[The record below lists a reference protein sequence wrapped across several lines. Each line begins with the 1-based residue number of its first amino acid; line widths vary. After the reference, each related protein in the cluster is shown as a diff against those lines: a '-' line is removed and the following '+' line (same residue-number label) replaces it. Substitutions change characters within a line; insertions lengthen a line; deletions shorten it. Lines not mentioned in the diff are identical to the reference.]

1 MATTTGEL
9 GDIIPTIIEEA
20 QFTQQFKAVM
30 RPLVWNI
37 PKGKGTT
44 VNIPYFGEATSR
56 QLTEG
61 IDMVNDEKME
71 DTNVQVTPY
80 EAGLKII
87 LTDVVIEDDN
97 EALIRAAGVVL
108 GDAYEKKRDVDLL
121 ERLDQGA
128 SSLCGSGNSLTM
140 GHFAAA
146 RAILMGSTTS
156 PGPAPGPYAAVIHP
170 FHELDIV
177 DILTPIAAALVTSGT
192 AQGTQ
197 TWSGAA
203 ADDVIRNY
211 SVGRL
216 FGMPVITDGNLALTA
231 VSSKGG
237 VFAAGQRGGIIYVS
251 AREPTVKPTR
261 DESLRGWE
269 LVYAGRYGV
278 GNYAT
283 NWTVELW
290 ADATT
295 PA

>member
-9 GDIIPTIIEEA
+9 GDTIPTIIEEA

-37 PKGKGTT
+37 PKGKGST
-44 VNIPYFGEATSR
+44 VNVPYFGEVVSR

-61 IDMVNDEKME
+61 IDMVNDEKMT

-97 EALIRAAGVVL
+97 EALIRAAGNLL
-108 GDAYEKKRDVDLL
+108 GDAYEKKRDIDLL

-128 SSLCGSGNSLTM
+128 TSLCGSGNALAM
-140 GHFAAA
+140 GHIAAA
-146 RAILMGSTTS
+146 RAILAGGTTA
-156 PGPAPGPYAAVIHP
+156 PGPAPMPYVCVIHP
-170 FHELDIV
+170 FQELDIV
-177 DILTPIAAALVTSGT
+177 DVLTPIMPQLVTSGT
-192 AQGTQ
+192 AQGNQAMPGTM
-197 TWSGAA
+197 TE
-203 ADDVIRNY
+203 DVIRNY
-211 SVGRL
+211 SIGRL

-231 VSSKGG
+231 VSAKGG
-237 VFAAGQRGGIIYVS
+237 VFASGQRGGIIYVS
-251 AREPTVKPTR
+251 AREPSVRPTR

-278 GNYAT
+278 GNYAPS
-283 NWTVELW
+283 WTVEIW